1 MIKKNNF
8 KIALVG
14 DCLALGGAEKVHARL
29 SVYFENQ
36 NIDVH
41 NIIFLD
47 IISYEYS
54 GKLVNLGLL
63 SSKNTSDKL
72 KRLYV
77 LRNYIRNNNFDFIID
92 FRYRVNAIN
101 EILISRF
108 VYNSQTIYT
117 VHSGIIENYIPKNTF
132 LANIIYSKH
141 KIVTVSKAIENKIR
155 ETLNIN
161 IQTINNPFELNLIN
175 DLSLEFVPD
184 EKKYIVA
191 VGRMNERV
199 KQFDKLI
206 EAYSKSELPKNDI
219 KLLIIGDGILIDELI
234 NLVSKLNLSDKIIFK
249 YYQNNPKPYFK
260 NALFTVLSSQ
270 NEGFPNVLVESL
282 ATGTPVVSFDCFS
295 GPAEIIQNENN
306 GLLVENQNIEK
317 LSLAMNRFINDENL
331 YENCKKNAFESINK
345 FSVENIGKQ
354 WLNLMQINE

>member
-1 MIKKNNF
+1 MIKKNNC

-36 NIDVH
+36 NIDIH

-47 IISYEYS
+47 IVSYEYS
-54 GKLVNLGLL
+54 GKLLNLGLL
-63 SSKNTSDKL
+63 STKNTFDKL

-77 LRNYIRNNNFDFIID
+77 LRNYIRDNNFDFIID
-92 FRYRVNAIN
+92 FRYRVNTIN

-108 VYNSQTIYT
+108 VYNIQTIYT
-117 VHSGIIENYIPKNTF
+117 VHSGITENYIPKNTF
-132 LANIIYSKH
+132 LANIIYGKH
-141 KIVTVSKAIENKIR
+141 KILTVSKAIENKIR
-155 ETLNIN
+155 ETLNID
-161 IQTINNPFELNLIN
+161 IQTINNPFELDLIN

-219 KLLIIGDGILIDELI
+219 KLLIIGDGLLISELI
-234 NLVSKLNLSDKIIFK
+234 NLVSKLNLYDKIIFK

-295 GPAEIIQNENN
+295 GPAEIIKNENN
-306 GLLVENQNIEK
+306 GLLVEDQNIEK
-317 LSLAMNRFINDENL
+317 LSQAMNRFITDEKL
-331 YENCKKNAFESINK
+331 YKNCKKNAIESINK